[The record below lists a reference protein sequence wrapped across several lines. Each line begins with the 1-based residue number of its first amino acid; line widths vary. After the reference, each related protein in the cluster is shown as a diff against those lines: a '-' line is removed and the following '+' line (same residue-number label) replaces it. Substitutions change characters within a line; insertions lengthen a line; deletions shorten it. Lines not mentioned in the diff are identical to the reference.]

1 MKIQTYFHKNYHDE
15 FFLIHFIPSLTF
27 TKSEYHCLENESITN
42 LFILAFSFLLW
53 DVGIQI
59 TKPIY

>member
-27 TKSEYHCLENESITN
+27 TKSEYNCLESGSDTN
-42 LFILAFSFLLW
+42 LFIFAFSFLLW

-59 TKPIY
+59 TKSID